1 MNIQGFFTTDL
12 LNIYDIYGNLKSTE
26 KIHLTRQGI
35 SNNDFSHT
43 HKYKGLCEKETQIDE
58 GDLCIT
64 ESNDK
69 FLVTSM
75 RKIKFL
81 NTNQVNLWK
90 CDYECKISRLQD
102 KYVGNIRA
110 GKEEVVIKDNIPC
123 VQKDVNGKMQIYDAG
138 LLEGTIKIIY
148 VQYVEGIEL
157 TDRLTINNKTYQI
170 NSLDTSMK
178 NILCIQL
185 TEDKRK

>member
-12 LNIYDIYGNLKSTE
+12 LDVYDVNGNLKSTE
-26 KIHLTRQGI
+26 RVHLTRQGI

-43 HKYKGLCEKETQIDE
+43 HKYKGLCEIDTSIDE

-64 ESNDK
+64 NDGEK

-75 RKIKFL
+75 RKIQFL
-81 NTNQVNLWK
+81 NTNQANMWR
-90 CDYECKISRLQD
+90 CDYECSIVRLQD
-102 KYVGNIRA
+102 KYAGNVRC
-110 GKEEVVIKDNIPC
+110 GKEEVVIKNRIPC
-123 VQKDVNGKMQIYDAG
+123 IQKDVNGKMQIYDAG

-148 VQYVEGIEL
+148 VQYIEGIEL

>member
-69 FLVTSM
+69 FLVT
-75 RKIKFL
+75 IF
-81 NTNQVNLWK
+81 
-90 CDYECKISRLQD
+90 
-102 KYVGNIRA
+102 GN
-110 GKEEVVIKDNIPC
+110 VIMSVK
-123 VQKDVNGKMQIYDAG
+123 
-138 LLEGTIKIIY
+138 
-148 VQYVEGIEL
+148 
-157 TDRLTINNKTYQI
+157 
-170 NSLDTSMK
+170 SLDYKINTLE
-178 NILCIQL
+178 ILEQV
-185 TEDKRK
+185 KKK